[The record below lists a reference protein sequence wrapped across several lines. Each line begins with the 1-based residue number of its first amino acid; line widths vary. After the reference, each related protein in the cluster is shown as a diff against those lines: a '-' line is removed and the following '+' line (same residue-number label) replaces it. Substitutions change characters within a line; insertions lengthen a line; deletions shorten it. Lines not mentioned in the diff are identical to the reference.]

1 MRSVG
6 GLLVSLLLVG
16 ACATEGYIVADSPPA
31 AREETAAYRPG
42 YVFVHG
48 HWNRDRGR
56 WRWHDGSYERERAG
70 FVYIEG
76 RWQRNGR
83 GHVWIDG
90 GWRRRDGVVIRDHR

>member
-1 MRSVG
+1 MRSLG
-6 GLLVSLLLVG
+6 KLLLPLLLAS

-31 AREETAAYRPG
+31 ARAETVSYRPG

-48 HWNRDRGR
+48 HWNRDHGQWR
-56 WRWHDGSYERERAG
+56 WREGSYQRDRPN

-83 GHVWIDG
+83 GHVWVEG
-90 GWRRRDGVVIRDHR
+90 GWRRRDGVVVRDHR